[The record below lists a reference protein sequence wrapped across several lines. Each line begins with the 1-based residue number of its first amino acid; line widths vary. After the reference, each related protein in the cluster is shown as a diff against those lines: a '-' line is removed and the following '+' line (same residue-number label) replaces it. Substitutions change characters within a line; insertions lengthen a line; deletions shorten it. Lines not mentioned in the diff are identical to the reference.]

1 MSWSITVDNLQ
12 SYPGFPVDI
21 QEGFA
26 SQHPSYPRDAD
37 EALVMA
43 KLLGL
48 TSATLC
54 GGRTPNP
61 YTGEDIVDVS
71 VRGTPATS
79 DFLSEMR
86 GILANGPDSESWT
99 YKHYEA
105 LARLR
110 ANPHTH
116 IWDVL
121 GTSCVICGV
130 KTNGSIL
137 YFEDDN
143 ADQSAS

>member
-12 SYPGFPVDI
+12 SYPNFPPDI
-21 QEGFA
+21 QEQFA

-48 TSATLC
+48 KSATLC

-71 VRGTPATS
+71 VRGTPSNS
-79 DFLSEMR
+79 DFLSEMKA
-86 GILANGPDSESWT
+86 IIESGPDEESYT
-99 YKHYEA
+99 FKHYYA
-105 LARLR
+105 LAKLR
-110 ANPHTH
+110 ANPHSH
-116 IWDVL
+116 IWNDD
-121 GTSCVICGV
+121 GNQCVICGV
-130 KTNGSIL
+130 KTNGSVL
-137 YFEDDN
+137 YFEDDPN
-143 ADQSAS
+143 V